1 MKLCALQ
8 PLLVGFLNRT
18 EDLPTALLACRRR
31 GNGQGD

>member
-8 PLLVGFLNRT
+8 PMLAAFQNRT

-31 GNGQGD
+31 GNGQGV